1 MSKLEKHISE
11 SIVKDYEG
19 SPRRYF
25 SLGKDGTNAKRK
37 LVSLGDNVTQR
48 EVDAMDDVSISL
60 ALFNSGLLDK
70 IEEFDNQFWFR
81 TIYKV

>member
-1 MSKLEKHISE
+1 MSKLEEHINE
-11 SIVKDYEG
+11 SIVKDYKD

-25 SLGKDGTNAKRK
+25 PLGKDGIDAKRK

-48 EVDAMDDVSISL
+48 EVDSMDDVSISL

-70 IEEFDNQFWFR
+70 IEEFDGQYWFR
-81 TIYKV
+81 TIYEV